1 MRQACKMLRLHFVP
15 LSMTVGDA
23 SSALRSAQ
31 HDSRDASSALRP
43 ADGRLQFF
51 TPLHCLLAEEAA
63 LQLIDEGAE
72 GDEGAL
78 LFVAGE
84 RTTAG
89 VERTEAVAEHHGEG
103 QADVADMIDF
113 SLKGME
119 ALSVDPYFDSVLF
132 FMVVM
137 F

>member
-1 MRQACKMLRLHFVP
+1 MHWL
-15 LSMTVGDA
+15 
-23 SSALRSAQ
+23 
-31 HDSRDASSALRP
+31 
-43 ADGRLQFF
+43 GRIVTEEWKGVSGHTLDWKPWLQLF

-119 ALSVDPYFDSVLF
+119 ALSVDPYFDFVLF

>member
-1 MRQACKMLRLHFVP
+1 MLRLHFVP
-15 LSMTVGDA
+15 LSMTVEM
-23 SSALRSAQ
+23 LRLHSVPLSMTAG
-31 HDSRDASSALRP
+31 DASSALRP
-43 ADGRLQFF
+43 ADGRLQLF

-63 LQLIDEGAE
+63 LQLIDEGTE

-78 LFVAGE
+78 FFVAGE

-119 ALSVDPYFDSVLF
+119 AFSVDPYFDSVLF

>member
-1 MRQACKMLRLHFVP
+1 MR
-15 LSMTVGDA
+15 DA

-43 ADGRLQFF
+43 ADGWLQLF

-63 LQLIDEGAE
+63 LQQIDEGAE

-78 LFVAGE
+78 FFVAGK

-89 VERTEAVAEHHGEG
+89 VECTEAVAEHHGEG

-119 ALSVDPYFDSVLF
+119 AFSVDPYFDFVLF

-137 F
+137 Y